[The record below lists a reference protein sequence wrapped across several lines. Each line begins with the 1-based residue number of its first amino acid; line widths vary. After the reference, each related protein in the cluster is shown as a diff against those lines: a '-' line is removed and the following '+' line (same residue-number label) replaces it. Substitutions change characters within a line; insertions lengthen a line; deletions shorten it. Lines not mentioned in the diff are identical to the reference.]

1 MADRGIFISFEGI
14 DRSGKSTQA
23 ALLAERLGERAM
35 LVREP
40 GGTELSER
48 VRVLLKDP
56 SVPMSDRSEALLFA
70 GARADLVASVIR
82 PALQAGRVVIADR
95 FIDSSLAYQGA
106 ARGLGVDQI
115 ASVNFWACDGVLP
128 DLTVLVSVDPEVAVG
143 RGVEE
148 NDRFENEGIEF
159 QRAVAEAYDEIAV
172 HYSERVTRVDGDGSV
187 EVVAGRVWDVVAGL
201 LGGGGSP
208 V

>member
-1 MADRGIFISFEGI
+1 MTDPGIFISFEGI

-23 ALLAERLGERAM
+23 ALLAERLGDRTL

-40 GGTELSER
+40 GGTELSEK
-48 VRVLLKDP
+48 VRDLLKDP
-56 SVPMSDRSEALLFA
+56 SVPMSDRAEALLFA

-115 ASVNFWACDGVLP
+115 ASVNLWACDGLLP
-128 DLTVLVSVDPEVAVG
+128 DLTVLVSVDPAVAVA
-143 RGVEE
+143 RGAEE
-148 NDRFENEGIEF
+148 NDRFENEGVEF
-159 QRAVAEAYDEIAV
+159 QRRVAEAYDEIAV
-172 HYSERVTRVDGDGSV
+172 HYSERVARVDGDGSV
-187 EVVAGRVWDVVAGL
+187 EVVAGRVWDVVEGL
-201 LGGGGSP
+201 LGSSGTSD
-208 V
+208 